1 MENGFA
7 DFLCNKEFLREFYKE
22 IKFVDMDIVK
32 MDLDLTTLS
41 NLEVLK
47 LSKNFIKIVFIN

>member
-1 MENGFA
+1 
-7 DFLCNKEFLREFYKE
+7 
-22 IKFVDMDIVK
+22 MDIVK